1 MKDYKKTAIKLF
13 EKHDFAASMKY
24 FSLAYENE
32 KDAEILLMIDLCG
45 LAEIDVLEALMFY
58 GFFEIKKLS
67 IVQYQQILDSIF
79 EKIASH
85 GSNFEIPKDAI
96 SYDDFMKLVEKNGNF
111 KDVFESIMFST
122 KIVVSNKGDMLNFLK
137 KLFEND
143 YVEIGLAYMENFA
156 KIYIGDKNFEAIAK
170 KFIKNI

>member
-58 GFFEIKKLS
+58 DFFEIKKLS
-67 IVQYQQILDSIF
+67 IVQYQQISYNFIKTSLNFYIF
-79 EKIASH
+79 FINFLAIAS
-85 GSNFEIPKDAI
+85 K
-96 SYDDFMKLVEKNGNF
+96 
-111 KDVFESIMFST
+111 
-122 KIVVSNKGDMLNFLK
+122 FLSP
-137 KLFEND
+137 
-143 YVEIGLAYMENFA
+143 I
-156 KIYIGDKNFEAIAK
+156 
-170 KFIKNI
+170 